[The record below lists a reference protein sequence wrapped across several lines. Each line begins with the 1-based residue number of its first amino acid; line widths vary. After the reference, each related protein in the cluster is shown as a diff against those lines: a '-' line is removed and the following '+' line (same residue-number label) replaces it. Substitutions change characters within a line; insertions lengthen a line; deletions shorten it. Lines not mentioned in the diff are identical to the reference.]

1 MNDSLLPQIPGA
13 VPAPGAL
20 PQAIQS
26 QQAQMPRPPGRPA
39 EDPQKQEERAARHAN
54 RKRIESVLPQRA
66 KDCKILLHRKVAGKL
81 QPGRKPVLT
90 VLVAD
95 LEAAQA
101 SGLETDDYLQDRLIE
116 KFGEAA
122 VGTYECSTV
131 DARNNVLNDIPK
143 FELLVGDGNDPAEE
157 GDDKEEREPTEEE
170 LRRFEQMEREEQM
183 QAGATQTPVQAQ
195 QGQLPPVNPLAF
207 DELGRRNR
215 DEAKAEAQNS
225 TALLMQV
232 MLQSQQAQQA
242 AAAQQMQMF
251 MTMMEKQGHQPKSN
265 TGELIA
271 ALAPLLLPVITRMMD
286 KSPDPLL
293 LKLIEQPKSNVAE
306 TLLQTIPSILG
317 KVAEQQMALQHTG
330 ADQAIK
336 MATANAA
343 VNAEN
348 QAKINGLMM
357 GHLTDTLK
365 SVLNQAKDM
374 TDSKSKDEDKG
385 GGLMETIGKVA
396 AAVLPQIMGNQ
407 QPAPQENYEQPQAA
421 LPAPAPAPVPQPAR
435 VPARRAPPPVAAA
448 PVPAPAQ
455 PPRAAPRDANS
466 KIRGLLA
473 AVADLR
479 SGKIPAEQRWNVV
492 RFIMNNAPPPM
503 LAAIK
508 ADSFEGVLEAGQDA
522 VLAAPPLLQW
532 LAVEPNQAFLK
543 DMLEDT
549 RKLMVG
555 PLDDSY
561 MARKVTE
568 LQAQHGQGAAAPAA
582 PRARKPKQAPPGAE
596 SPPPSTPTPETPPA
610 TSTPPPETPPA
621 TSTPPSSAEPPK
633 PGG

>member
-13 VPAPGAL
+13 TQVPGAL
-20 PQAIQS
+20 PQAIQP
-26 QQAQMPRPPGRPA
+26 QQVQMPRPPGRPA
-39 EDPQKQEERAARHAN
+39 DDPQKQEERAARHLN
-54 RKRIESVLPQRA
+54 RKRVESVLPQRA
-66 KDCKILLHRKVAGKL
+66 KDCKLLIHRKVAGRL

-90 VLVAD
+90 VLITD
-95 LEAAQA
+95 LEAAKE
-101 SGLETDDYLQDRLIE
+101 SGVDTDEYLQDRLGE
-116 KFGEAA
+116 KYGDDA
-122 VGTYECSTV
+122 VGTYEVSTV
-131 DARNNVLNDIPK
+131 DARNNVLNEIPK
-143 FELLVGDGNDPAEE
+143 FELVVGDGTDPDEDGE
-157 GDDKEEREPTEEE
+157 GDDGEPTDEE
-170 LRRFEQMEREEQM
+170 LRRFEQEEQEKRM
-183 QAGATQTPVQAQ
+183 QTGATQAPVQAQ

-215 DEAKAEAQNS
+215 DEAKAEAQSS

-232 MLQSQQAQQA
+232 MLQAGQQQQA
-242 AAAQQMQMF
+242 ASAQQMQMF
-251 MTMMEKQGHQPKSN
+251 MTMMEKQNHQPKSN

-271 ALAPLLLPVITRMMD
+271 ALAPLILPIITRMMD

-374 TDSKSKDEDKG
+374 TDSKGKDEDKG

-421 LPAPAPAPVPQPAR
+421 LPAPQPAR
-435 VPARRAPPPVAAA
+435 VPARRAPLPPSPPAAA
-448 PVPAPAQ
+448 PAPAQ
-455 PPRAAPRDANS
+455 PATPPRAAPRDANS

-479 SGKIPAEQRWNVV
+479 SGKIPADQRWNVV
-492 RFIMNNAPPPM
+492 RFIQNNAPPPM

-508 ADSFEGVLEAGQDA
+508 AGSFEGVLEAGQDA

-532 LAVEPNQAFLK
+532 LAVEFNQAFLK

-555 PLDDSY
+555 PLDDTY

-568 LQAQHGQGAAAPAA
+568 LRDQHGQGAAAP
-582 PRARKPKQAPPGAE
+582 RARRPKQGPPGVEAPPA
-596 SPPPSTPTPETPPA
+596 STQASETPPPA
-610 TSTPPPETPPA
+610 SASASETPPPASTQTPP
-621 TSTPPSSAEPPK
+621 AEPPK
-633 PGG
+633 PEG